1 MTQNILKNI
10 QKYVNTPNTLTGTLF
25 TASIEIEGLE
35 VDKNRFV
42 RIFIPSDY
50 YENPNLTYPVLYM
63 MDGKNLFD
71 KYTSFAGEW
80 GVDEIMEERSK
91 NHKQTYIVVGIDSA
105 IDGDVRCQE
114 MAPYGENITS
124 IDGLPQ
130 SFPVYGDILGDF
142 IVSKLIPAIN
152 QLYRTNKVNTIGG
165 SSMGGLFAYYL
176 GMKYPDVFKNSICF
190 SPAFCLYQEEHV
202 KVELKKLIP
211 NNNTFYLLVGN
222 LEYEHQFVELTKYT
236 YELML
241 EKGFD
246 RVKYVHDLEG
256 IHHES
261 FWNKYFDDAL
271 EFIDKNKQ

>member
-1 MTQNILKNI
+1 MWEFYTRVRQIPGITVYGDFSQPQRCPIVALNVRDYDSGLVSDVLAEEYGIATRPGAHCAPLMHRVLGTME
-10 QKYVNTPNTLTGTLF
+10 QGAVRFSFSHYNTKE
-25 TASIEIEGLE
+25 EIDKL
-35 VDKNRFV
+35 VSLLQDKNK
-42 RIFIPSDY
+42 I
-50 YENPNLTYPVLYM
+50 L
-63 MDGKNLFD
+63 
-71 KYTSFAGEW
+71 
-80 GVDEIMEERSK
+80 DEIMEERAK

-142 IVSKLIPAIN
+142 IVSKLIPTID

-202 KVELKKLIP
+202 KVELEKLIP
-211 NNNTFYLLVGN
+211 NNNIFPV
-222 LEYEHQFVELTKYT
+222 F
-236 YELML
+236 
-241 EKGFD
+241 
-246 RVKYVHDLEG
+246 
-256 IHHES
+256 
-261 FWNKYFDDAL
+261 
-271 EFIDKNKQ
+271 FIFTCVFSIERILAHSK